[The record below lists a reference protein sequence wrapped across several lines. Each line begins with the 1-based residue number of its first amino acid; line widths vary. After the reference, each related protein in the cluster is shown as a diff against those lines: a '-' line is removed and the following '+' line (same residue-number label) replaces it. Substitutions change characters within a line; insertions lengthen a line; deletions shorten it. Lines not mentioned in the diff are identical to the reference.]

1 MMPRRLFLSSLTS
14 MGLVVMTCIVMTF
27 VLTACVPSEPTI
39 SDNQK
44 ASYHYTLGV
53 ASLKEQNPTG
63 ALKEFLQAEKY
74 DPRDPKIHAG
84 LSQAYWIKRAY
95 SLAEEHLKQA
105 IKLSDEDPQYYNNIA
120 ALYLSMERYDD
131 AIIAFQAAADDLL
144 FDHPALAWT
153 GIGLA
158 YTQKRDYQSAQ
169 NAYLKAM
176 DIDPR
181 YYNAPFHLG
190 ELFYNQD
197 RPVEALDMFT
207 LSVKLAP
214 NFANGYYWQGLV
226 YMKMKE
232 IGKAKQA
239 FLEVMSLAPETEPA
253 RLAENYLKIINK

>member
-1 MMPRRLFLSSLTS
+1 
-14 MGLVVMTCIVMTF
+14 MTC
-27 VLTACVPSEPTI
+27 VLTACVSTEPSITD
-39 SDNQK
+39 SK
-44 ASYHYTLGV
+44 SASYHYILGV
-53 ASLKEQNPTG
+53 AALRERNPTE
-63 ALKEFLQAEKY
+63 ALKEFLMAKQY
-74 DPRDPKIHAG
+74 DSRDPKIYAG

-95 SLAEEHLKQA
+95 SLAEEHMKKA
-105 IKLSDEDPQYYNNIA
+105 IELSDGDPQYYNNLA
-120 ALYLSMERYDD
+120 ALYLSMGRYDD
-131 AIIAFQAAADDLL
+131 AIIAFQKAADDLL
-144 FDHPALAWT
+144 FDRPALAWT

-158 YTQKRDYQSAQ
+158 YTQKQDYQAAQ

-181 YYNAPFHLG
+181 YYKAPFHLG

-239 FLEVMSLAPETEPA
+239 FLEVVILAPETEPA